1 MHEARLAGLL
11 LGGYSLLALLPLALA
26 TAQGLPARPF
36 LDDLAS
42 GLALVGFAMLLL
54 EFLLS
59 GRFKSLSALVG
70 MDRVM
75 QFHQLMA
82 WILVALLVIHPFLY
96 YLPTGTPAGP
106 MQGPATEGGDIAFLP
121 SLTGWIAWF
130 LLLLLVFTAAVRDDL
145 GIRYETWRASHG
157 IGAMLIALLG
167 LHHTL
172 GAGHYSG
179 GPLLATVWSLAV
191 LIAIASLIHV
201 HLLIP
206 LRQRRHPYRVVAV
219 DQEADRTW
227 TLTLEPDRE
236 AGHPGTPFP
245 YRAGQ
250 FVWLRFQRA
259 LFRITEH
266 PFSLSSAPSEG
277 LQLRVTI
284 REAGDFTNG
293 IRDIP
298 IGSRVYLDGPYGNFT
313 LQQEDIRPLVL
324 IGGGVGMAPLMALLR
339 DVTVRGVS
347 RHMRVIQGNNH
358 EQEILYREELAA
370 HQAGGRAQVHQLL
383 AEPPADWDGESGMPD
398 TTLLAR
404 CISESERDHGVFYVC
419 GPPAMIDAVEDTLLN
434 RFGVAP
440 ERVICERFRY
450 TLGNRRGS
458 TGRLLKACLLA
469 AALLVAAIALFAL
482 R

>member
-1 MHEARLAGLL
+1 MTETRLAWLLVCAYGLI
-11 LGGYSLLALLPLALA
+11 ALLPLLLA
-26 TAQGLPARPF
+26 TLQGLPPRPF

-42 GLALVGFAMLLL
+42 GLALVGFSMLLL

-59 GRFKSLSALVG
+59 GRFKGLSALVG

-96 YLPTGTPAGP
+96 YLPTGATAGP
-106 MQGPATEGGDIAFLP
+106 MQGPATEGGDIDFLP

-157 IGAMLIALLG
+157 IGAVLIALLG

-172 GAGHYSG
+172 EAGHYSG
-179 GPLLATVWSLAV
+179 DPLLATVWSLAV

-206 LRQRRHPYRVVAV
+206 LGQRRHPYRVGAV
-219 DQEADRTW
+219 EKEADRTW
-227 TLTLEPDRE
+227 TLMLEPDRE

-245 YRAGQ
+245 YLAGQ

-284 REAGDFTNG
+284 KEAGDFTNG
-293 IRDIP
+293 IRDIL

-313 LQQEDIRPLVL
+313 LQPGDIRPLVL

-339 DVTVRGVS
+339 DVVARGVS
-347 RHMRVIQGNNH
+347 RHMRVIQGNNT
-358 EQEILYREELAA
+358 EQEILYREELADSEA
-370 HQAGGRAQVHQLL
+370 QGRAQVHQVL
-383 AEPPADWDGESGMPD
+383 AEPPAGWQGESGFPD
-398 TTLLAR
+398 GALLTR
-404 CISESERDHGVFYVC
+404 CISESERDNGVFYVC

-434 RFGVAP
+434 RFGIAP

-458 TGRLLKACLLA
+458 TGRLLKACLLTA
-469 AALLVAAIALFAL
+469 GALLLAMVLFAL